1 MLVLKSAL
9 DSRAVNAPTETSEPR
24 GSHARPKSLPVL
36 AAPPGYPNVPHLP
49 PPPPELDVRRRR
61 GAPVPAAV
69 RVTSRAVAEA
79 LFSPDG
85 ETIDRARLDWLE
97 EDFADFFSRAHGNAR
112 MILRASLLALMW
124 LAPLFVF
131 TPLPLT
137 SLSIKR
143 RALALERLEASLL
156 APAALAVKA
165 MLCILWFEHPTT
177 REETGTEP
185 SCMGGGR
192 S

>member
-1 MLVLKSAL
+1 VSATL
-9 DSRAVNAPTETSEPR
+9 ETADARE
-24 GSHARPKSLPVL
+24 RPKSLPVL
-36 AAPPGYPNVPHLP
+36 SAPPGYPHVPHLP
-49 PPPPELDVRRRR
+49 PPPPELDIRRRR
-61 GAPVPAAV
+61 VEPVSASFRAA
-69 RVTSRAVAEA
+69 SRAVAEA

-85 ETIDRARLDWLE
+85 LQLDKERLDWLE
-97 EDFADFFSRAHGNAR
+97 EDFADFAARSHGNAR
-112 MILRASLLALMW
+112 MILRASLFALMW
-124 LAPLFVF
+124 IAPLFVF

-143 RALALERLEASLL
+143 RALALERFEGSFL

-165 MLCILWFEHPTT
+165 MLCILWFEHPRT

-185 SCMGGGR
+185 SCLGGR

>member
-1 MLVLKSAL
+1 MSATL
-9 DSRAVNAPTETSEPR
+9 EPAEPPR
-24 GSHARPKSLPVL
+24 GSHARPKSLAVL
-36 AAPPGYPNVPHLP
+36 PGPPGYPQVAHLP
-49 PPPPELDVRRRR
+49 PPPPEVDIRRRR
-61 GAPVPAAV
+61 GKPVPAGV

-85 ETIDRARLDWLE
+85 VRVDAERLDWLE
-97 EDFADFFSRAHGNAR
+97 EDFADFFARSHGNAR

-124 LAPLFVF
+124 IAPLFVF

-137 SLSIKR
+137 SLSIRR
-143 RALALERLEASLL
+143 RALALERLEASFL

-165 MLCILWFEHPTT
+165 MLCILWFEHPITQA
-177 REETGTEP
+177 ETGTEP
-185 SCMGGGR
+185 SCLGGR

>member
-1 MLVLKSAL
+1 M
-9 DSRAVNAPTETSEPR
+9 
-24 GSHARPKSLPVL
+24 KSLPVL
-36 AAPPGYPNVPHLP
+36 PAPPGYPHVPHLP
-49 PPPPELDVRRRR
+49 PPPAELDVRRRKV
-61 GAPVPAAV
+61 APVPVGV
-69 RVTSRAVAEA
+69 RVASRAVAEA

-97 EDFADFFSRAHGNAR
+97 EDFADFYARSHGNAR
-112 MILRASLLALMW
+112 GILRASLLALMW

-137 SLSIKR
+137 SLSIRR
-143 RALALERLEASLL
+143 RALALERFEGSLL

-165 MLCILWFEHPTT
+165 MLCILWFEHPVT

-185 SCMGGGR
+185 TCMGGR